1 MRGTNRKELSK
12 SEIKNELFHIFLI
25 AILLCS
31 TVLLVQ
37 KLGMITDIGME
48 DVYWERTR
56 FLAGRKGIS
65 LYYNKVMHS
74 MGYSFVLLPIYLIF
88 GSSYAGFKASILL
101 NGCVLC
107 ASYYVSFMTVRK
119 WFPEEKER
127 FLACACFLTN
137 LCPVFM
143 VARVFSRPDIIELF
157 LIWMI
162 LYLLTELWES
172 YAKMKLIILAGLLIL
187 LGFLNVALI
196 GVIGAVI
203 FMQFFSVKQGKMKYR
218 SFLLLLLGVLSGL
231 IIGNAV
237 EWVIL
242 CFFFKDQNTVFDI
255 SFAVLLQ
262 NIENGWKN
270 GQLLSFCCIIIGKL
284 YGAIIGSFFIIC
296 PGLWFVI
303 KKVFCKENGSRDE
316 KLHMICKML
325 ASIFVFQL
333 VVSSLCD
340 NANKAESWWISLK
353 NVDVVIPA
361 ILLLGLIQVKQKKVK
376 IKELIGFILFFCVCT
391 FVTANVYQDKEIV
404 GISKLNSSV
413 LTIYENGQMSVV
425 SLVYFSS
432 CVVILMGILL
442 IECGQ
447 VTIRKVWIQQLLK
460 TFGSVVL
467 ILLYCGA
474 GMKIYR
480 ETAVASNQDM
490 SVYVAPIASLLSEA
504 NGDYY
509 YLKGTGNDNSI
520 VILQSLVP
528 DHEIQAVDNN
538 EQERDEF
545 YTDMKKQDG
554 DIILISG
561 TGSSICEEISENL
574 PDYRLLYM
582 TNYYALWA
590 DKDSDS
596 CTIIES
602 GIERRLETPI
612 LKRDAKEEIS
622 YSGSAPLPVG
632 TYRLE
637 IYLKQIQEMSRPAK
651 QTGTLT
657 VSDSTGKIRTI
668 SFDGT
673 IFDEEGN
680 GAAVIE
686 FTGKNVM
693 RNLEFKIEGEILP
706 YLEVEKL
713 YYWQLTPEFRIGQ
726 NQKEDIAEICYQ
738 VIQWDD
744 ICGTHGSVTYIEDVL
759 GEDVRTSGACL
770 EEFLPEREVTVLRRE
785 EVETVTSDYLI
796 AVTGD
801 HAYYQAMDEY
811 SMIYRDNSYT
821 VLVKNNTQQYL
832 KAQELGVLRSE
843 GTHLLMS
850 AFEKTSKNYEKQV
863 TLERGTYCYHFQ
875 ALCNPV
881 MFQGDTDEEVGILR
895 LYNGTTLITEKT
907 IYSRELIK
915 GEIAVPFSLN
925 AKAKK
930 LKYEVEF
937 DTVADVKIAQKS
949 IELMYGKFQYGSNET
964 AFTEL
969 TEIVNLLG
977 GHTRLSV
984 IQSENVIR
992 TEICDYTYL
1001 QELVHECEVNV
1012 CTLSEV
1018 NASMEDGLIMVYDL
1032 TVDNMNLLSK
1042 YSILGHAGKYTLM
1055 ARNDGVIL
1063 AKAIELGIEVLNSGK
1078 KLSPVSIEC
1087 MSGMTNEGDAI
1098 GKLPSAKYKVT
1109 IELETNGLE
1118 ADDTIELMLVCDK
1131 TDDEITAE
1139 IENLM
1144 EDGYTEKQARAEV
1157 EEQMTCGSAAYDSYS
1172 FMENNRSIISVN
1184 TSVQRALDNL
1194 TVEAYTWHGAEVKGK
1209 ILWVE
1214 LA

>member
-1 MRGTNRKELSK
+1 MNKIGVKKTTKYWKDHGL
-12 SEIKNELFHIFLI
+12 FLI
-25 AILLCS
+25 LFVVFLFGSIVELLPNLTILTEIGCE
-31 TVLLVQ
+31 
-37 KLGMITDIGME
+37 DI
-48 DVYWERTR
+48 YWERAR
-56 FLAGRKGIS
+56 FLAGQSGVS
-65 LYYNKVMHS
+65 LYNGNSLYS
-74 MGYSFVLLPIYLIF
+74 LGYSFVLLPICIVIK
-88 GSSYAGFKASILL
+88 SPYAAYKTAILL
-101 NGCVLC
+101 NSFFLC
-107 ASYYVSFMTVRK
+107 GSYYMSFITARK
-119 WFPEEKER
+119 WFPRENAKSLL
-127 FLACACFLTN
+127 FVCFVIA
-137 LCPVFM
+137 LCPIFAVE
-143 VARVFSRPDIIELF
+143 RVFTHPVMIEIF
-157 LIWMI
+157 LIW
-162 LYLLTELWES
+162 LSFYLMTELWDS
-172 YAKMKLIILAGLLIL
+172 FSCGKMISLAISLIL
-187 LGFLNVALI
+187 IAFFNIVLI
-196 GVIGAVI
+196 GVVCAVVLTLFF
-203 FMQFFSVKQGKMKYR
+203 FMKKKKMDEISFSRFFLIV
-218 SFLLLLLGVLSGL
+218 LVGVVAGN
-231 IIGNAV
+231 IIERIV
-237 EWVIL
+237 L
-242 CFFFKDQNTVFDI
+242 YFFFKSQELIPI
-255 SFAVLLQ
+255 SSLDALLNCIKSRWNNGQVIELLKAVIGKMFAV
-262 NIENGWKN
+262 IT
-270 GQLLSFCCIIIGKL
+270 
-284 YGAIIGSFFIIC
+284 GSFWVIC
-296 PGLWFVI
+296 PGLYFAI
-303 KKVFCKENGSRDE
+303 KKEISARNTSQTNILDMVCKCVLMMFLIQIIIG
-316 KLHMICKML
+316 
-325 ASIFVFQL
+325 
-333 VVSSLCD
+333 SLCD
-340 NANKAESWWISLK
+340 NSGKKEIWWLSLR
-353 NVDVVIPA
+353 NIEVVLPPL
-361 ILLLGLIQVKQKKVK
+361 LLLGLIEIKSGGINSKK
-376 IKELIGFILFFCVCT
+376 LIGCLLFFCVCAY
-391 FVTANVYQDKEIV
+391 VTVSVFQKSGIIS
-404 GISKLNSSV
+404 ISKIYSSI
-413 LTIYENGQMSVV
+413 LAIFDNGKMQAV
-425 SLVYFSS
+425 SLVYYAV
-432 CVVILMGILL
+432 CVMILVVGLL
-442 IECGQ
+442 IGCWQ
-447 VTIRKVWIQQLLK
+447 VKVQKVWLQKILRIV
-460 TFGSVVL
+460 GSIALVL
-467 ILLYCGA
+467 VYYGA
-474 GMKIYR
+474 SVKIYQ
-480 ETAVASNQDM
+480 ETAIVSNQTM
-490 SVYVAPIASLLSEA
+490 SMHVAPIASLVSET
-504 NGDYY
+504 NGGCYY
-509 YLKGTGNDNSI
+509 FKGTGNDNSI
-520 VILQSLVP
+520 VVLQSLVP
-528 DHEIQAVDNN
+528 DHEIQVIDNN
-538 EQERDEF
+538 EQERDQF
-545 YTDMKKQDG
+545 YADTKKQDG
-554 DIILISG
+554 DIMLISG
-561 TGSSICEEISENL
+561 TGSSIYEEISENL
-574 PDYRLLYM
+574 PGYRLLYM

-596 CTIIES
+596 CAIIED
-602 GIERRLETPI
+602 GVERRLETPV
-612 LKRDAKEEIS
+612 LKTDAEEEIS

-637 IYLKQIQEMSRPAK
+637 VYLKQVQEMSRPAK

-1078 KLSPVSIEC
+1078 KLSPASIEC
-1087 MSGMTNEGDAI
+1087 MSGMANEADAI

-1109 IELETNGLE
+1109 IELETAGLE

-1131 TDDEITAE
+1131 TEDEITAE
-1139 IENLM
+1139 IESLM
-1144 EDGYTEKQARAEV
+1144 EDGYTEKQAKVEV

-1184 TSVQRALDNL
+1184 TSVQRVLDNL